1 MLKTYVKTRLAVEKL
16 KEDIKGASLV
26 EYSLLI
32 GIISAAVVVTI
43 GLIGGKVVGWW
54 QALDT
59 ATNP

>member
-16 KEDIKGASLV
+16 KEDVKGASLV

-54 QALDT
+54 QALDA
-59 ATNP
+59 AT